1 LELFAYLLKVDGFI
15 FEVSIFPVPVEVAD
29 LEVAAH
35 SSAYKKRIIK
45 I

>member
-1 LELFAYLLKVDGFI
+1 LLKVDGFI
-15 FEVSIFPVPVEVAD
+15 FEVSIFPVSVEVAD